1 MYIIKNA
8 LVNIKRNKGRNILI
22 GVIIIIIAAACA
34 ITLAIRESA
43 EKIIAS
49 YEEQNKIEAT
59 ISLDRE
65 AMMKEFRDSDKS
77 QEEMINAF
85 NDIESVT
92 EEEVQKYGDSN
103 YLENYY
109 YTYDLSVNAKD
120 IKEATDS
127 LVKETTT
134 TKTETTTKTQKFGN
148 SSGMPSMPPGG
159 FSGFGSGSKTTTSR
173 RTTTTKT
180 EKIFN
185 EKADSGAFSLIGY
198 NSYEDMKDFINGNYT
213 ITSGEVSSDFTSDT
227 CVISEELATLNK
239 LEVGSTIT
247 IVDPKDTSKTYKL
260 EVTGIYK
267 ENTDSSNDMSN
278 MFTSSANNII
288 TNVSVVKKILEA
300 DSKLESTITPTF
312 IVKDSASVEKFDNEV
327 KEKGLSSYYQVTSNL
342 EDIENA
348 TESIKNV
355 RVFATTFLIITLVI
369 GGVVLVVINM
379 INIRE
384 RKYEIGVLR
393 TIGMKKRSVSFQ
405 FMFELLVVCIFA
417 LLIGAGIG
425 SFTSVPVANS
435 LLANEISNANSK
447 YENVFSNFGRGSK
460 PGGSKENSEETKDDT
475 KEETTDSKETNTENK
490 EETKTE
496 ETKEETN
503 DTVEEKKEDNT
514 PSFGIAKVSQIDS
527 INAVVN
533 FKVLAE
539 LLGIGILL
547 TLIGSLASMIAISRF
562 SPLNILK
569 ERS

>member
-22 GVIIIIIAAACA
+22 GLIIIVIAASCA
-34 ITLAIRESA
+34 VTLAIRESA

-59 ISLDRE
+59 ISFDRE
-65 AMMKEFRDSDKS
+65 AMMRDFRDSNKS
-77 QEEMINAF
+77 QEEMIKAF
-85 NDIESVT
+85 NEIENIK
-92 EEEVQKYGDSN
+92 EEEVIKYGDSE

-134 TKTETTTKTQKFGN
+134 TKTETTTRTHRFGN
-148 SSGMPSMPPGG
+148 SGNNRPGMPPGG
-159 FSGFGSGSKTTTSR
+159 DMGGSRTTTSR

-185 EKADSGAFSLIGY
+185 EKASSGAFNLIGY
-198 NSYEDMKDFINGNYT
+198 NSYDDMKDFINGNYT
-213 ITSGEVSSDFTSDT
+213 ITSGEVSSDFTSMT
-227 CVISEELATLNK
+227 CVISEELATLNS
-239 LEVGSTIT
+239 LEVGSKIT
-247 IVDPKDTSKTYKL
+247 IIDPKDTSKTYEL

-267 ENTDSSNDMSN
+267 ENTDSSDNMAN
-278 MFTSSANNII
+278 MFTSSANQII
-288 TNVSVVKKILEA
+288 TNVTVVKKILEGN
-300 DSKLESTITPTF
+300 SNLEATITPTF
-312 IVKDSASVEKFDNEV
+312 IVKDSESVELFSNEV

-342 EDIENA
+342 EEIENA

-393 TIGMKKRSVSFQ
+393 TIGMKKSKLSMQ

-417 LLIGAGIG
+417 LLLGAGIG
-425 SFTSVPVANS
+425 SFTSVPIANS
-435 LLANEISNANSK
+435 LLSNEIENANSK
-447 YENVFSNFGRGSK
+447 YENINNNFGRGRS
-460 PGGSKENSEETKDDT
+460 SNSG
-475 KEETTDSKETNTENK
+475 
-490 EETKTE
+490 E
-496 ETKEETN
+496 ETKEENKETTSS
-503 DTVEEKKEDNT
+503 DEQKEENKETTEEAKEENR
-514 PSFGIAKVSQIDS
+514 PEPNFGIARVNQIDN
-527 INAVVN
+527 IEAVVDI
-533 FKVLAE
+533 KVLAE

-547 TLIGSLASMIAISRF
+547 TLIGSFASMIAISRF
-562 SPLNILK
+562 SPLTILK
-569 ERS
+569 ERG

>member
-22 GVIIIIIAAACA
+22 GLIIIVIAASCA
-34 ITLAIRESA
+34 VTLAIRESA

-59 ISLDRE
+59 ISFDRE
-65 AMMKEFRDSDKS
+65 SMMRDFRDSNKT
-77 QEEMINAF
+77 QEEMIKAF
-85 NDIESVT
+85 NEIENIK
-92 EEEVQKYGDSN
+92 EEEVIKYGDSN
-103 YLENYY
+103 YLESYY

-134 TKTETTTKTQKFGN
+134 TKTETTTKTKNWG
-148 SSGMPSMPPGG
+148 SSNKGDRPGMPPGG
-159 FSGFGSGSKTTTSR
+159 FGGSSTTTSR
-173 RTTTTKT
+173 KTTTTKT

-185 EKADSGAFSLIGY
+185 EKASAGAFNLIGY
-198 NSYEDMKDFINGNYT
+198 NSYDDMKDFINGNYI
-213 ITSGEVSSDFTSDT
+213 ITSGEVSSDFTSMT
-227 CVISEELATLNK
+227 CVISEELATLYK
-239 LEVGSTIT
+239 LEVGSKIT
-247 IVDPKDTSKTYKL
+247 IVDPKDSKKTYEL

-267 ENTDSSNDMSN
+267 ENTDSSDNMAN
-278 MFTSSANNII
+278 MFTNSANQII
-288 TNVSVVKKILEA
+288 TNVTVVKKVLEGNSELEA
-300 DSKLESTITPTF
+300 TITPTY
-312 IVKDSASVEKFDNEV
+312 IVKDSESVELFSNEV
-327 KEKGLSSYYQVTSNL
+327 KEKGLSSYYVVTSNL

-393 TIGMKKRSVSFQ
+393 TIGMKKSKLSMQ

-417 LLIGAGIG
+417 LLLGAGIG
-425 SFTSVPVANS
+425 SFTSVPIANS
-435 LLANEISNANSK
+435 LLANEIENANSK
-447 YENVFSNFGRGSK
+447 YDNINNNFGRGR
-460 PGGSKENSEETKDDT
+460 PTTNQEEVKEDTTKETETKED
-475 KEETTDSKETNTENK
+475 ENK
-490 EETKTE
+490 EETKE
-496 ETKEETN
+496 EVKEETN
-503 DTVEEKKEDNT
+503 NEETKNEEVKE
-514 PSFGIAKVSQIDS
+514 PSFGIARVNQIDN
-527 INAVVN
+527 IEAVVDL
-533 FKVLAE
+533 KVLGE

-562 SPLNILK
+562 SPLTILK
-569 ERS
+569 ERG

>member
-1 MYIIKNA
+1 MYILKNA

-22 GVIIIIIAAACA
+22 GVIIIVIAAACA

-43 EKIIAS
+43 NKIVAS

-59 ISLDRE
+59 ISIDRE
-65 AMMKEFRDSDKS
+65 AMMKEFRDSGKS

-85 NDIESVT
+85 NDIPNVT
-92 EEEVQKYGDSN
+92 EEEVDKYGESE
-103 YLENYY
+103 YLEEYY
-109 YTYDLSVNAKD
+109 YTYELSVNAKD

-134 TKTETTTKTQKFGN
+134 TKTETTTKTQKFG
-148 SSGMPSMPPGG
+148 SSSNRPDMPPGG
-159 FSGFGSGSKTTTSR
+159 FPGSSGSRTTTSR

-185 EKADSGAFSLIGY
+185 EKADAGAFSLIGY

-213 ITSGEVSSDFTSDT
+213 ITSGEVSSDFESST

-260 EVTGIYK
+260 EITGIYK

-288 TNVSVVKKILEA
+288 TNVTVVKKILEA
-300 DSKLESTITPTF
+300 DSKLEATITPTF
-312 IVKDSASVEKFDNEV
+312 IVMNSDSVEKFSSEV

-355 RVFATTFLIITLVI
+355 KVFATTFLIITLII
-369 GGVVLVVINM
+369 GDVVLVVINM

-393 TIGMKKRSVSFQ
+393 TIGMKKRSVSLQ
-405 FMFELLVVCIFA
+405 FMVELLVVCVFG

-435 LLANEISNANSK
+435 LLANEIENANSK
-447 YENVFSNFGRGSK
+447 YENVFENFGRGTRS
-460 PGGSKENSEETKDDT
+460 SESAEKSEATSETA
-475 KEETTDSKETNTENK
+475 SSENK
-490 EETKTE
+490 EE
-496 ETKEETN
+496 
-503 DTVEEKKEDNT
+503 DM
-514 PSFGIAKVSQIDS
+514 PSFGIARVNQVDS

-533 FKVLAE
+533 IKVLGE
-539 LLGIGILL
+539 LLGIGVLL
-547 TLIGSLASMIAISRF
+547 TLLGSLASMIAISRF
-562 SPLNILK
+562 SPLTILK

>member
-22 GVIIIIIAAACA
+22 GVIIIVIAAACA

-43 EKIIAS
+43 NKIVAS

-59 ISLDRE
+59 ISFDRE
-65 AMMKEFRDSDKS
+65 AMMTEFRDSGKS
-77 QEEMINAF
+77 QEQMINAF
-85 NDIESVT
+85 NDIPSVT
-92 EEEVQKYGDSN
+92 EEEVNKYGESE
-103 YLENYY
+103 YLEDYY

-134 TKTETTTKTQKFGN
+134 TKTETTTKTKKF
-148 SSGMPSMPPGG
+148 SSSNFPGMPPGG
-159 FSGFGSGSKTTTSR
+159 FPGSSGSRTTTSKKTTTK
-173 RTTTTKT
+173 KT
-180 EKIFN
+180 EKIYN
-185 EKADSGAFSLIGY
+185 EKADAGAFNLVGY
-198 NSYEDMKDFINGNYT
+198 NSYEDMKEFINGNYT
-213 ITSGEVSSDFTSDT
+213 ITSGEVSSDFTSMT

-247 IVDPKDTSKTYKL
+247 IVDPKDSKKTYKL
-260 EVTGIYK
+260 EVSGIYK

-278 MFTSSANNII
+278 MFTSSANKII
-288 TNVSVVKKILEA
+288 TNVTVVKKVLEGN
-300 DSKLESTITPTF
+300 SKLEATITPTF
-312 IVKDSASVEKFDNEV
+312 IVKDSDSVDKFASEV

-355 RVFATTFLIITLVI
+355 KVFATTFLIITLII

-393 TIGMKKRSVSFQ
+393 TIGMKKSKVSLQ
-405 FMFELLVVCIFA
+405 FMFELLVVCIFG

-435 LLANEISNANSK
+435 LLANEIENANSK
-447 YENVFSNFGRGSK
+447 YENVFNNFGRGIRPSET
-460 PGGSKENSEETKDDT
+460 KEKEKTEET
-475 KEETTDSKETNTENK
+475 ESTENK
-490 EETKTE
+490 EVEDATSE
-496 ETKEETN
+496 N
-503 DTVEEKKEDNT
+503 EEKQEEVT
-514 PSFGIAKVSQIDS
+514 PSFGIARVNQIDN
-527 INAVVN
+527 INAVVDI
-533 FKVLAE
+533 KVLGE
-539 LLGIGILL
+539 LLSIGVLL
-547 TLIGSLASMIAISRF
+547 TLLGSLASMIAISRF

>member
-1 MYIIKNA
+1 MYIFKNA

-22 GVIIIIIAAACA
+22 GVIIMVIAAACA

-43 EKIIAS
+43 NKIVAS

-59 ISLDRE
+59 ITLDRNSL
-65 AMMKEFRDSDKS
+65 MQSFRDSNKS

-85 NDIESVT
+85 NNIANVT
-92 EEEVQKYGDSN
+92 EEEVQKYGDSE
-103 YLENYY
+103 YLESYY
-109 YTYDLSVNAKD
+109 YTISLSVDAKD

-134 TKTETTTKTQKFGN
+134 TKTETTSRTQNWGSGN
-148 SSGMPSMPPGG
+148 MPSMPGGMPPGG
-159 FSGFGSGSKTTTSR
+159 FSGGSRTTTSR

-185 EKADSGAFSLIGY
+185 EKAEDGAFTLVGY
-198 NSYEDMKDFINGNYT
+198 NSYEDMKDFINGDYI
-213 ITSGEVSSDFTSDT
+213 ITDGEVNSDFTGKY

-239 LEVGSTIT
+239 LEVGSKIT
-247 IVDPKDTSKTYKL
+247 IVDPKDSSKTYEL

-267 ENTDSSNDMSN
+267 ENTDSSSNMAN
-278 MFTSSANNII
+278 MFTDSANEII
-288 TNVSVVKKILEA
+288 TNINVVKEILGNNE
-300 DSKLESTITPTF
+300 KLSGTVTPTF
-312 IVKDSASVEKFDNEV
+312 IVKDVDSIELFTNEV
-327 KEKGLSSYYQVTSNL
+327 KEKGLSETYTITDNS
-342 EDIENA
+342 EDIANA

-355 RVFATTFLIITLVI
+355 KIFATTFLIITLII

-393 TIGMKKRSVSFQ
+393 TIGMKKSKVSLQ

-417 LLIGAGIG
+417 LLLGAGIG
-425 SFTSVPVANS
+425 SFTSVPIANS

-447 YENVFSNFGRGSK
+447 YENINNNFGRGMPTRPDDSK
-460 PGGSKENSEETKDDT
+460 TEVEKENTTEENK
-475 KEETTDSKETNTENK
+475 ETTDNTQ
-490 EETKTE
+490 
-496 ETKEETN
+496 ETKEE
-503 DTVEEKKEDNT
+503 KKDEVQPN
-514 PSFGIAKVSQIDS
+514 FGIARVNQIDN

-533 FKVLAE
+533 FKVLME

>member
-22 GVIIIIIAAACA
+22 GIIIIVIAAACA
-34 ITLAIRESA
+34 ITLAIRASA

-59 ISLDRE
+59 ISIDRE
-65 AMMKEFRDSDKS
+65 AMMKEFRDSNKS
-77 QEEMINAF
+77 QEKMINAF
-85 NDIESVT
+85 NDIDNIK
-92 EEEVQKYGDSN
+92 EEEVQKYGESE
-103 YLENYY
+103 YLESYY

-148 SSGMPSMPPGG
+148 SGSMPNMPPGG
-159 FSGFGSGSKTTTSR
+159 FSGFSSSGSRTTTSK

-185 EKADSGAFSLIGY
+185 EKADAGAFSLIGY

-267 ENTDSSNDMSN
+267 ENTDSSNNMAN
-278 MFTSSANNII
+278 MFTSSANMII
-288 TNVSVVKKILEA
+288 TNVNVVKKILEG
-300 DSKLESTITPTF
+300 DSKLEATITPTF
-312 IVKDSASVEKFDNEV
+312 IVKDSDSVEKFSAEV
-327 KEKGLSSYYQVTSNL
+327 KEKGLSSYYQITSNL

-369 GGVVLVVINM
+369 GGVVLIVINM

-393 TIGMKKRSVSFQ
+393 TIGMKKKDVSFQ

-417 LLIGAGIG
+417 LLVGAGIG
-425 SFTSVPVANS
+425 SATSVPVANS
-435 LLANEISNANSK
+435 LLANEIENANSK
-447 YENVFSNFGRGSK
+447 YENVFNNFGRGMRPSDNEQ
-460 PGGSKENSEETKDDT
+460 SDN
-475 KEETTDSKETNTENK
+475 KEEKNDEATSDNTETTTENK
-490 EETKTE
+490 DETTT
-496 ETKEETN
+496 ETKEE
-503 DTVEEKKEDNT
+503 VKEEKQDDIM
-514 PSFGIAKVSQIDS
+514 PSFGIARVNQIDN

-533 FKVLAE
+533 FKVLLE

>member
-22 GVIIIIIAAACA
+22 GIIIIVIAAACA
-34 ITLAIRESA
+34 VTLAIRESA

-59 ISLDRE
+59 ISLNRE
-65 AMMKEFRDSDKS
+65 SMMQEFRDSGKS

-85 NDIESVT
+85 NDIANVT
-92 EEEVQKYGDSN
+92 EEEVKKYGESE
-103 YLENYY
+103 YLEDYY

-134 TKTETTTKTQKFGN
+134 TKTETTTRTQKFGN
-148 SSGMPSMPPGG
+148 GGGNFPGMPPGG
-159 FSGFGSGSKTTTSR
+159 FGGSSSSRTTTSR
-173 RTTTTKT
+173 KTTTKKT
-180 EKIFN
+180 EKIYN
-185 EKADSGAFSLIGY
+185 EKAYAGAFSLIGY
-198 NSYEDMKDFINGNYT
+198 NSYDDMKDFINGNYT

-260 EVTGIYK
+260 EITGIYK
-267 ENTDSSNDMSN
+267 ENTDSSNNMSN

-288 TNVSVVKKILEA
+288 TNVNVVKKILEEN
-300 DSKLESTITPTF
+300 SKLEATITPTF
-312 IVKDSASVEKFDNEV
+312 IVKDSDSVEKFSAEV
-327 KEKGLSSYYQVTSNL
+327 TEKGLSKYYQVTSNL

-355 RVFATTFLIITLVI
+355 RVFATTFLIITLII

-417 LLIGAGIG
+417 LLVGAGIG

-435 LLANEISNANSK
+435 LLANEIANANSK
-447 YENVFSNFGRGSK
+447 YENVFNNFGRGGRPSNNDNNEK
-460 PGGSKENSEETKDDT
+460 QEDKKD
-475 KEETTDSKETNTENK
+475 EVTENK
-490 EETKTE
+490 EETSDKE
-496 ETKEETN
+496 STKEEVN
-503 DTVEEKKEDNT
+503 EKEEKQDNT
-514 PSFGIAKVSQIDS
+514 PSFGIARVNKIDS

-533 FKVLAE
+533 FKVLLE

>member
-22 GVIIIIIAAACA
+22 GLIIIVIAASCA
-34 ITLAIRESA
+34 VTLAIRESA
-43 EKIIAS
+43 EKIISS

-59 ISLDRE
+59 IGFDRE
-65 AMMKEFRDSDKS
+65 SMMREFRDSNKT

-85 NDIESVT
+85 NEIDNIT
-92 EEEVQKYGDSN
+92 EEEVINYGDSD
-103 YLENYY
+103 YLESYY

-134 TKTETTTKTQKFGN
+134 TKTETSTRTQNFGG
-148 SSGMPSMPPGG
+148 SGSNRPGMPPGE
-159 FSGFGSGSKTTTSR
+159 FGGSRTTTSR
-173 RTTTTKT
+173 KTTTVQTQ
-180 EKIFN
+180 KIFN
-185 EKADSGAFSLIGY
+185 EKASGGAFNLIGY
-198 NSYEDMKDFINGNYT
+198 NSYDDMKDFINGNYT
-213 ITSGEVSSDFTSDT
+213 ITSGSVSEDFESQT
-227 CVISEELATLNK
+227 CVISEELATLNN
-239 LEVGSTIT
+239 LEVGSKIT
-247 IVDPKDTSKTYKL
+247 IIDPKDTTKTYEL

-267 ENTDSSNDMSN
+267 ENTDSSDNMAN
-278 MFTSSANNII
+278 MFTSSANQII
-288 TNVSVVKKILEA
+288 TNVTVVKKILEGN
-300 DSKLESTITPTF
+300 SNLEATITPTF
-312 IVKDSASVEKFDNEV
+312 IVKDSDSVELFSNEV

-393 TIGMKKRSVSFQ
+393 TIGMKKSKLSMQ

-417 LLIGAGIG
+417 LLLGAGIG
-425 SFTSVPVANS
+425 SFTSVPIANS
-435 LLANEISNANSK
+435 LLANEIENANSK
-447 YENVFSNFGRGSK
+447 YENINNNFGRGRPTS
-460 PGGSKENSEETKDDT
+460 NQEETKT
-475 KEETTDSKETNTENK
+475 EENKETTSNDENK
-490 EETKTE
+490 EETKETTE
-496 ETKEETN
+496 EKEEVKQEPN
-503 DTVEEKKEDNT
+503 
-514 PSFGIAKVSQIDS
+514 FGIARVNQIDN
-527 INAVVN
+527 IEAVVDI
-533 FKVLAE
+533 KVLAE

-562 SPLNILK
+562 SPLTILK
-569 ERS
+569 ERG

>member
-22 GVIIIIIAAACA
+22 CLIIIVIAASCA

-43 EKIIAS
+43 EKIITS

-59 ISLDRE
+59 ISFDRE
-65 AMMKEFRDSDKS
+65 SMMKEFRDSNKT

-85 NDIESVT
+85 NAIDNIT
-92 EEEVQKYGDSN
+92 EEEVIKYGDSD
-103 YLENYY
+103 YLESYY

-134 TKTETTTKTQKFGN
+134 TKTETTTRTQRFGN
-148 SSGMPSMPPGG
+148 SGSSRPGMPPGG
-159 FSGFGSGSKTTTSR
+159 NSGSRTTTSR
-173 RTTTTKT
+173 KTTTVQTQ
-180 EKIFN
+180 KIFN
-185 EKADSGAFSLIGY
+185 EKASGGAFNLIGY
-198 NSYEDMKDFINGNYT
+198 NSYDDMKDFINGNYT
-213 ITSGEVSSDFTSDT
+213 ITSGEVSNDFSSMT
-227 CVISEELATLNK
+227 CVISEELATLNN
-239 LEVGSTIT
+239 LEVGSKIT
-247 IVDPKDTSKTYKL
+247 IIDPKDTTKTYEL

-267 ENTDSSNDMSN
+267 ENTDSSDNMAN
-278 MFTSSANNII
+278 MFTGSANRII
-288 TNVSVVKKILEA
+288 TNVTVVKKVLEGNSNLSA
-300 DSKLESTITPTF
+300 TITPTY
-312 IVKDSASVEKFDNEV
+312 IVKDSESVELFSNEV

-393 TIGMKKRSVSFQ
+393 TIGMKKSKLSMQ
-405 FMFELLVVCIFA
+405 FMFELLVVCIFG

-425 SFTSVPVANS
+425 SFTSVPIANS
-435 LLANEISNANSK
+435 LLANEIENANSK
-447 YENVFSNFGRGSK
+447 YENINSNFGRGK
-460 PGGSKENSEETKDDT
+460 PSSNQGETKESNEENKETTTSEDNSEE
-475 KEETTDSKETNTENK
+475 SKETTTNDENNK
-490 EETKTE
+490 EETRQE
-496 ETKEETN
+496 PN
-503 DTVEEKKEDNT
+503 
-514 PSFGIAKVSQIDS
+514 FGIARVNQIDN
-527 INAVVN
+527 IEAVVDI
-533 FKVLAE
+533 KVLAE

-562 SPLNILK
+562 SPLTILK
-569 ERS
+569 ERG

>member
-1 MYIIKNA
+1 MYIVKNA

-22 GVIIIIIAAACA
+22 GVIIIVIAAACA

-43 EKIIAS
+43 NKIVAS

-59 ISLDRE
+59 ISFDRE
-65 AMMKEFRDSDKS
+65 AMMTEFRDSGKS

-85 NDIESVT
+85 NNIANVT
-92 EEEVQKYGDSN
+92 EEEVNKYGESE
-103 YLENYY
+103 YLEDYY

-134 TKTETTTKTQKFGN
+134 TKTETTTKTRKFGN
-148 SSGMPSMPPGG
+148 SSSGNFPGMPPGG
-159 FSGFGSGSKTTTSR
+159 FGGSSGSSTTTSKK
-173 RTTTTKT
+173 TTTTKT

-185 EKADSGAFSLIGY
+185 EKADAGAFNLVGY

-213 ITSGEVSSDFTSDT
+213 ITSGEVSSDFTSMT

-278 MFTSSANNII
+278 MFTSSANKII
-288 TNVSVVKKILEA
+288 TNVSVVKKVLEGN
-300 DSKLESTITPTF
+300 SKLEATITPTF
-312 IVKDSASVEKFDNEV
+312 IVKDSDSVEKFSAEV

-355 RVFATTFLIITLVI
+355 KVFATTFLIITLII

-393 TIGMKKRSVSFQ
+393 TIGMKKSKVSLQ
-405 FMFELLVVCIFA
+405 FMFELLVVCIFG

-435 LLANEISNANSK
+435 LLANEIENANSK
-447 YENVFSNFGRGSK
+447 YENVFNNFGRGTRPS
-460 PGGSKENSEETKDDT
+460 ETK
-475 KEETTDSKETNTENK
+475 KEE
-490 EETKTE
+490 KTE
-496 ETKEETN
+496 ETENTENIENKEVEETTSEN
-503 DTVEEKKEDNT
+503 EEKKEET
-514 PSFGIAKVSQIDS
+514 IPSFGIARVNQINN
-527 INAVVN
+527 INAVVDI
-533 FKVLAE
+533 KVLGE
-539 LLGIGILL
+539 LLGIGVLL
-547 TLIGSLASMIAISRF
+547 TLLGSLASMIAISRF

>member
-8 LVNIKRNKGRNILI
+8 LVNIWRNKGRNILI
-22 GVIIIIIAAACA
+22 GVIIIVIAAACA

-43 EKIIAS
+43 EKIITS

-59 ISLDRE
+59 ISFDRE
-65 AMMKEFRDSDKS
+65 AMMREFRDSGKT

-85 NDIESVT
+85 NNIENVT

-103 YLENYY
+103 YLETYY

-134 TKTETTTKTQKFGN
+134 TKTETTTRTKRFGSTSN
-148 SSGMPSMPPGG
+148 GNGPGRPP
-159 FSGFGSGSKTTTSR
+159 SGFNGSRTTTSKK
-173 RTTTTKT
+173 TTTTKT

-185 EKADSGAFSLIGY
+185 EKKDAGAFNLVGY
-198 NSYEDMKDFINGNYT
+198 NSYDDMKDFINGNYT
-213 ITSGEVSSDFTSDT
+213 ITSGEVSSDFSSMT

-247 IVDPKDTSKTYKL
+247 LIDPKDTSKTYKL

-267 ENTDSSNDMSN
+267 ESTDSSNDMSN
-278 MFTSSANNII
+278 MFTNSANRII
-288 TNVSVVKKILEA
+288 TNVSVIKKMLEA
-300 DSKLESTITPTF
+300 DSKLEATITPTF
-312 IVKDSASVEKFDNEV
+312 IVKDSESVDKFSNEV
-327 KEKGLSSYYQVTSNL
+327 VEKGLSKYYQVTSNL

-369 GGVVLVVINM
+369 GGVVLIVINM

-393 TIGMKKRSVSFQ
+393 TIGMKKKKVSLQ

-425 SFTSVPVANS
+425 SYTSVPVANK
-435 LLANEISNANSK
+435 LLANEINNANSK
-447 YENVFSNFGRGSK
+447 YESVYSNFRK
-460 PGGSKENSEETKDDT
+460 DNKEDGNANEETIKNDETSD
-475 KEETTDSKETNTENK
+475 KEIVNQEEKNNSENK
-490 EETKTE
+490 EEIKSE
-496 ETKEETN
+496 N
-503 DTVEEKKEDNT
+503 L
-514 PSFGIAKVSQIDS
+514 PSFGIARVNQIDS
-527 INAVVN
+527 INAVVDIN
-533 FKVLAE
+533 VLMK
-539 LLGIGILL
+539 LLGIGVLL
-547 TLIGSLASMIAISRF
+547 TLLGSLASMIAISRF
-562 SPLNILK
+562 SPLSILK

>member
-1 MYIIKNA
+1 MYIFKNA
-8 LVNIKRNKGRNILI
+8 WKNITRNKGRNILI
-22 GVIIIIIAAACA
+22 GVIIVVIASACT

-43 EKIIAS
+43 EKIINS

-59 ISLDRE
+59 ISLNRE
-65 AMMKEFRDSDKS
+65 SMMTEFRESGKS

-85 NDIESVT
+85 NDIQNVT
-92 EEEVQKYGDSN
+92 EEEIQKYGESD
-103 YLENYY
+103 YLESYY
-109 YTYDLSVNAKD
+109 YTYELSVNAKD
-120 IKEATDS
+120 IKAATDS

-134 TKTETTTKTQKFGN
+134 TKTETTTKTKKFSGGGN
-148 SSGMPSMPPGG
+148 FPGMPPGG
-159 FSGFGSGSKTTTSR
+159 FGGQSTTTNR
-173 RTTTTKT
+173 KTTTTKT

-185 EKADSGAFSLIGY
+185 EKASAGAFTLVGY

-213 ITSGEVSSDFTSDT
+213 ITSGSVSDDFESMT

-239 LEVGSTIT
+239 LEVGNKIT
-247 IVDPKDTSKTYKL
+247 IVDPKNSKKTYQL
-260 EVTGIYK
+260 EITGIYK
-267 ENTDSSNDMSN
+267 ENTDSSSNMSN
-278 MFTSSANNII
+278 MFTSSANQII
-288 TNVSVVKKILEA
+288 TNVSVVKKVLAGNSDLEA
-300 DSKLESTITPTF
+300 TITPTF
-312 IVKDSASVEKFDNEV
+312 IVKDSESVEKFASEV
-327 KEKGLSSYYQVTSNL
+327 TEKGLSKYYQVTSNL

-348 TESIKNV
+348 TESVKNV

-369 GGVVLVVINM
+369 GGVVLIVINM

-393 TIGMKKRSVSFQ
+393 TIGMKKRKVSLQ
-405 FMFELLVVCIFA
+405 FMFELLVVCLIS

-447 YENVFSNFGRGSK
+447 YENINNNFGRRELK
-460 PGGSKENSEETKDDT
+460 IDNNKQETESVT
-475 KEETTDSKETNTENK
+475 EENK
-490 EETKTE
+490 D
-496 ETKEETN
+496 N
-503 DTVEEKKEDNT
+503 EEKKNEKQDI
-514 PSFGIAKVSQIDS
+514 PSFGIARVNQVDN

-562 SPLNILK
+562 SPLTILK

>member
-1 MYIIKNA
+1 MDRRA
-8 LVNIKRNKGRNILI
+8 LMGSFTSGDSTKTQEQMIEAFNNIK
-22 GVIIIIIAAACA
+22 GVTVDEIK
-34 ITLAIRESA
+34 TYGES
-43 EKIIAS
+43 E
-49 YEEQNKIEAT
+49 Y
-59 ISLDRE
+59 
-65 AMMKEFRDSDKS
+65 
-77 QEEMINAF
+77 
-85 NDIESVT
+85 VT
-92 EEEVQKYGDSN
+92 S
-103 YLENYY
+103 YY
-109 YTYDLSVNAKD
+109 YTYDLSVDAKD

-134 TKTETTTKTQKFGN
+134 TKTETTTRTQKFGN
-148 SSGMPSMPPGG
+148 GNFPGMPPGG
-159 FSGFGSGSKTTTSR
+159 FNGNSGSRSTTSKKTTTK
-173 RTTTTKT
+173 KT

-185 EKADSGAFSLIGY
+185 EKADAGAFSLIGY

-213 ITSGEVSSDFTSDT
+213 ITSGEVSSDFTSNT

-239 LEVGSTIT
+239 LEVGATIT

-278 MFTSSANNII
+278 MFTSSANEII
-288 TNVSVVKKILEA
+288 TNVTVIKKILEA
-300 DSKLESTITPTF
+300 DSKIEATITPTF
-312 IVKDSASVEKFDNEV
+312 IVKDAASVDKFSAEV

-405 FMFELLVVCIFA
+405 FMFELLVVCIFG

-435 LLANEISNANSK
+435 LLANEIKNANSK
-447 YENVFSNFGRGSK
+447 YENVFNNFGRGNRPTEK
-460 PGGSKENSEETKDDT
+460 
-475 KEETTDSKETNTENK
+475 KEEEVKETEDK
-490 EETKTE
+490 EKEQTT
-496 ETKEETN
+496 ETKEEI
-503 DTVEEKKEDNT
+503 
-514 PSFGIAKVSQIDS
+514 PSLGIAKVNKIDN

>member
-22 GVIIIIIAAACA
+22 GVIIIVIAAACA

-59 ISLDRE
+59 ISIDRE
-65 AMMKEFRDSDKS
+65 AMMKEFRDSGKS

-85 NDIESVT
+85 NGIANVT
-92 EEEVQKYGDSN
+92 EDEVKKYGDSK
-103 YLENYY
+103 YLESFY

-127 LVKETTT
+127 LVKETIT
-134 TKTETTTKTQKFGN
+134 TKTETTTRTQRFGTGN
-148 SSGMPSMPPGG
+148 FPGMPPGANG
-159 FSGFGSGSKTTTSR
+159 NSGSRSTTSKK
-173 RTTTTKT
+173 TTTTKT

-185 EKADSGAFSLIGY
+185 EKADAGAFNLIGY
-198 NSYEDMKDFINGNYT
+198 NSYEDMKDFINGNYI

-239 LEVGSTIT
+239 LEVGNTIT
-247 IVDPKDTSKTYKL
+247 IVDPKDTSKTYIL

-267 ENTDSSNDMSN
+267 ENTDSSNDMAN

-288 TNVSVVKKILEA
+288 TNVGVVKKILEA
-300 DSKLESTITPTF
+300 NNNLEATITPTF
-312 IVKDSASVEKFDNEV
+312 IVKDSDSVEMFSNEV
-327 KEKGLSSYYQVTSNL
+327 KEKGLSTYYQVTSNL
-342 EDIENA
+342 ADIENA

-355 RVFATTFLIITLVI
+355 RIFATTFLIITLII

-405 FMFELLVVCIFA
+405 FMFELLVVCIFG

-425 SFTSVPVANS
+425 SFTSVPVANN
-435 LLANEISNANSK
+435 LLANEIKNANSK
-447 YENVFSNFGRGSK
+447 YENVFNNFGRG
-460 PGGSKENSEETKDDT
+460 NR
-475 KEETTDSKETNTENK
+475 KEEVK
-490 EETKTE
+490 E
-496 ETKEETN
+496 ETKEETKEEDN
-503 DTVEEKKEDNT
+503 EEKKEETT
-514 PSFGIAKVSQIDS
+514 PSFGIARVNKIDS

-533 FKVLAE
+533 FKVLLE
-539 LLGIGILL
+539 LLGIGVLL